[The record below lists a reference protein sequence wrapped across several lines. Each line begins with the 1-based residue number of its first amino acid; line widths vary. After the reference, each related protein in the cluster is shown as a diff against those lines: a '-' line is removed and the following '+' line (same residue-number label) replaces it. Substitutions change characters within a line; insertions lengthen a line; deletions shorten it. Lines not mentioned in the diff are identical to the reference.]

1 MLLVNG
7 YRKTTAPG
15 EREERHQRDLS
26 YNNSSRDEQVDTRLA
41 TYPRNLIIDTLSLP
55 LPLLAPWCAQ
65 RLATLSYTFARSFS
79 FNHLQAKSTCLKKRC
94 KHRNSGRIPS
104 LIGSLTPAHGRL
116 SRNMINNFCKRIISH
131 PVKSQ
136 YLKYATRYIFT
147 NMTSSKISYMKID
160 FFLCNINFRTHR
172 IINYDRKHSK
182 KNSRKAD
189 RKGGGI
195 NAYGP

>member
-7 YRKTTAPG
+7 YRKMTAPG
-15 EREERHQRDLS
+15 DLS
-26 YNNSSRDEQVDTRLA
+26 YNNSSWDEQVDTRLA
-41 TYPRNLIIDTLSLP
+41 TYPRNLIIDTFSLP

-136 YLKYATRYIFT
+136 YLKYQ
-147 NMTSSKISYMKID
+147 SKGLSLID
-160 FFLCNINFRTHR
+160 ILEFADQKLDLVLDTKLGQVFF
-172 IINYDRKHSK
+172 
-182 KNSRKAD
+182 
-189 RKGGGI
+189 
-195 NAYGP
+195 